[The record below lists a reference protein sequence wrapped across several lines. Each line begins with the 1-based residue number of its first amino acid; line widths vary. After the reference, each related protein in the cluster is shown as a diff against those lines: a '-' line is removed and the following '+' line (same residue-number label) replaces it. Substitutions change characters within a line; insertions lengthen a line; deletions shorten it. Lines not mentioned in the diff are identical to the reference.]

1 MAFDVMIVDDSPAM
15 RRFVRRVVEV
25 SGFAVGRYLE
35 AGDGEE
41 ALAQLEHEWV
51 DVVMTDIN
59 MPRMDG
65 EALVAALR
73 THDHLANV
81 PVIVIST
88 DATDARRQRLE
99 HLGAQGYV
107 TKPFA
112 PETLRAEIERVLG
125 VTPEGLMVGAEPD
138 QGGDHDEFS
147 F

>member
-15 RRFVRRVVEV
+15 RRFVRRVIEV

-73 THDHLANV
+73 VHEHLAGV
-81 PVIVIST
+81 PVIVVST
-88 DATDARRQRLE
+88 DATAARRERLA

-107 TKPFA
+107 TKPFT
-112 PETLRAEIERVLG
+112 PEGLRAEIERVLG
-125 VTPEGLMVGAEPD
+125 VNPEGVLAGSGTEDGAFA
-138 QGGDHDEFS
+138 DEFS